1 MPRERR
7 TLIDELSP
15 QLHCA
20 RYLPRVLWIRIGAA
34 KSLPRGKT
42 NRGPVHPMRTS
53 QECIDEAERCEAQAT
68 KVHSDVLRAKMDQVA
83 KEWRALAGVAEK
95 RAAQDQD
102 RTRARL
108 NDNWPT

>member
-1 MPRERR
+1 
-7 TLIDELSP
+7 
-15 QLHCA
+15 
-20 RYLPRVLWIRIGAA
+20 
-34 KSLPRGKT
+34 
-42 NRGPVHPMRTS
+42 MRTS

-68 KVHSDVLRAKMDQVA
+68 KVQSDVLRAKMDQVA